1 MTLSLRGKLLATS
14 LGVVL
19 LMASLLGIV
28 AFHTLKSRTMSA
40 IQSEAVNYGHAYS
53 VAIGDW
59 MADRKNTVHALVNLI
74 ADNPQAELVPHLKQA
89 YTSGGF
95 GLTYFGS
102 TQGVMTR
109 QDPSLNTGNYDPRER
124 PWYQDAVKAGQ
135 LIVTAPYVSVTMQKL
150 VVTLSEP
157 VLHQGELVGAV
168 GANLA
173 LDKLIDEVLAMQVQG
188 EGYAMLLDS
197 SGLIVGHPNKELALK
212 QIGEL
217 SPDLSAATFQQ
228 WGRENN
234 ELHAATLDGRDVLL
248 AVQPVAGTDWLLA
261 MVMYRDVL
269 EAPLAT
275 LLWQLVGLTLVLML
289 VFSALLTAMFKYLFA
304 DLGRVAGALHD
315 IAHGEGDLTVHINT
329 RSKDEVGQLAE
340 SFNQFVARLHG
351 IVSRLRDVTV
361 ELAAQSRAQ
370 AAGAQ
375 SRSQRVRQ
383 QQDEIVMVATAVTE
397 MASATQ
403 EIAGNAEFA
412 ATTSGDA
419 VKLAVAGQSQVGQSQ
434 RSITGL
440 ADEVADASQ
449 IIVELDAHAQKIS
462 GILATI
468 SGIAEQTNLLAL
480 NAAIEAAR
488 AGEQGRG
495 FAVVADEVRVL
506 SRRTH
511 DSTDEI
517 QQMIETLQQT
527 TRRAVS
533 GMETSRQ
540 LAGTSVEDAE
550 SANLSLGQINEAIG
564 AISDM
569 ATQIAAAAEEQTSVT
584 SEISRN
590 TENIRHVSQ
599 ELAEQ
604 ANQEAAQ
611 AAELKGLTE
620 RLEQEIGRFRLRSS
634 GERP

>member
-412 ATTSGDA
+412 ATTSGEA

-449 IIVELDAHAQKIS
+449 IINELDAHAQKIS

-527 TRRAVS
+527 TRRAVG

-550 SANLSLGQINEAIG
+550 SANQSLARINEAIG
-564 AISDM
+564 SISDM

-611 AAELKGLTE
+611 AAELKALTE
-620 RLEQEIGRFRLRSS
+620 RLEQEIGRFRL
-634 GERP
+634 

>member
-157 VLHQGELVGAV
+157 VRHQGELVGAV

-188 EGYAMLLDS
+188 DGYAMLLDS

-412 ATTSGDA
+412 ASTSGDA

-527 TRRAVS
+527 TRRAVG

-550 SANLSLGQINEAIG
+550 SANQSLARINEAIG
-564 AISDM
+564 SISDM

-620 RLEQEIGRFRLRSS
+620 RLEQEIGRFRL
-634 GERP
+634 

>member
-19 LMASLLGIV
+19 LMAALLGIV
-28 AFHTLKSRTMSA
+28 AFHTLKSRTLSA
-40 IQSEAVNYGHAYS
+40 IQSEAVNYGHAHS
-53 VAIGDW
+53 VAIGNW
-59 MADRKNTVHALVNLI
+59 MADRKHAVDALAAVI
-74 ADNPQAELVPHLKQA
+74 ADNPEATLVPHLLQTR
-89 YTSGGF
+89 TSGGF

-102 TQGVMTR
+102 AQGAMTR
-109 QDPSLNTGNYDPRER
+109 HDPSLNTANYDPRVR
-124 PWYQDAVKAGQ
+124 PWYQSASKAGK
-135 LIVTAPYVSVTMQKL
+135 LIVTPPYVSVTMQQM
-150 VVTLSEP
+150 VVTLAEP
-157 VLHQGELVGAV
+157 VSHQGQVIGVAGAD
-168 GANLA
+168 LS
-173 LDKLIDEVLAMQVQG
+173 LDALIDEVLAMKVQG

-197 SGLIVGHPNKELALK
+197 SGLIVGHPQKELALK
-212 QIGEL
+212 QVAELAPGLTGTTLEGWSRDGEL
-217 SPDLSAATFQQ
+217 HVATIA
-228 WGRENN
+228 GRE
-234 ELHAATLDGRDVLL
+234 VLL
-248 AVQPVAGTDWLLA
+248 SVQGVPGTDWLLA
-261 MVMYRDVL
+261 MVMYKDVL
-269 EAPLAT
+269 EAPFAS
-275 LLWQLVGLTLVLML
+275 LLWQLVGLTLVLLL
-289 VFSALLTAMFKYLFA
+289 VFSALLIAMFNYLFA
-304 DLGRVAGALHD
+304 DLGRVSKALAD
-315 IAHGEGDLTVHINT
+315 IAHGEGDLTVQIAAH
-329 RSKDEVGQLAE
+329 SKDEVGLLAQN
-340 SFNQFVARLHG
+340 FNLFVARLHG

-361 ELAAQSRAQ
+361 ELAAQSRTQ
-370 AAGAQ
+370 AAGAEA
-375 SRSQRVRQ
+375 RSQRVRE

-419 VKLAVAGQSQVGQSQ
+419 VRLAVAGQSQVGQSQ
-434 RSITGL
+434 RSISGL
-440 ADEVADASQ
+440 AGEVADASQ
-449 IIVELDAHAQKIS
+449 TIHELDGHAQKIS

-511 DSTDEI
+511 DSTAEI
-517 QQMIETLQQT
+517 QQMIEALQQT
-527 TRRAVS
+527 TRRAVG

-550 SANLSLGQINEAIG
+550 AANQSLARINEAIG

-584 SEISRN
+584 GEISRN

-599 ELAEQ
+599 TLAAQ
-604 ANQEAAQ
+604 AKEEAAQ
-611 AAELKGLTE
+611 AAELKSLTE
-620 RLEQEIGRFRLRSS
+620 RLEQEIGRFRL
-634 GERP
+634 

>member
-1 MTLSLRGKLLATS
+1 MNLSLRGKLLATS
-14 LGVVL
+14 LGVVVL
-19 LMASLLGIV
+19 TVCLLGSIV
-28 AFHTLKSRTMSA
+28 YFSLKSQTLNS
-40 IQSEAVNYGHAYS
+40 IDSEARNYAGAY
-53 VAIGDW
+53 AEGIGNW
-59 MADRKNTVHALVNLI
+59 MQDRRESLSAQVDVIARYPEADLVS
-74 ADNPQAELVPHLKQA
+74 HLQQ
-89 YTSGGF
+89 TLRSGGF
-95 GLTYFGS
+95 GLAYYGS
-102 TQGVMTR
+102 TEGVMTR
-109 QDPSLNTGNYDPRER
+109 NDPALNKGDYDPRER
-124 PWYQDAVKAGQ
+124 PWYQDAAKAGR
-135 LIVTAPYVSVTMQKL
+135 LIITEPYVSVTMQQL
-150 VVTLSEP
+150 VVTLAAP
-157 VLHQGELVGAV
+157 VMQQGRLAGVV

-173 LDKLIDEVLAMQVQG
+173 LDKLIKDVLAMRVHG
-188 EGYAMLLDS
+188 DGYAMLLDK
-197 SGLIVGHPNKELALK
+197 SGLIVAHPDQALTLK
-212 QIGEL
+212 RSQDLDANLDVAHLQAMSQQGSLQEVEIGGQASMVL
-217 SPDLSAATFQQ
+217 VRAIPNTDWLLTMVMK
-228 WGRENN
+228 
-234 ELHAATLDGRDVLL
+234 RDVLL
-248 AVQPVAGTDWLLA
+248 A
-261 MVMYRDVL
+261 
-269 EAPLAT
+269 PLDS
-275 LLWQLVGLTLVLML
+275 LLWQLVMIGGGL
-289 VFSALLTAMFKYLFA
+289 LLLFGLILTSTFKYLFQ
-304 DLGRVAGALHD
+304 DLGRVASALND
-315 IAHGEGDLTVHINT
+315 IAHGEGDLTVQIQT
-329 RSKDEVGQLAE
+329 RSQDEVGQLAR

-351 IVSRLRDVTV
+351 IVSRLREVGQQ
-361 ELAAQSRAQ
+361 LAEQSRSQ

-375 SRSQRVRQ
+375 ARSQQVRQ

-412 ATTSGDA
+412 ATTSGEA

-449 IIVELDAHAQKIS
+449 IIHELDAHAQKIS

-506 SRRTH
+506 SKRTH

-550 SANLSLGQINEAIG
+550 SANQSLSRINEAIG
-564 AISDM
+564 TISDM

-584 SEISRN
+584 GEISRN

-604 ANQEAAQ
+604 AQEEAAQ
-611 AAELKGLTE
+611 AAELKSLTE
-620 RLEQEIGRFRLRSS
+620 RLAEELGRFRL
-634 GERP
+634 

>member
-19 LMASLLGIV
+19 LMAALLGIV
-28 AFHTLKSRTMSA
+28 AFHTLKSRTLSA
-40 IQSEAVNYGHAYS
+40 IQSEAVNYGHAHS
-53 VAIGDW
+53 VAIGNW
-59 MADRKNTVHALVNLI
+59 MADRKHAVDALAAVI
-74 ADNPQAELVPHLKQA
+74 ADNPEATLVPHLLQTR
-89 YTSGGF
+89 TSGGF

-102 TQGVMTR
+102 AQGAMTR
-109 QDPSLNTGNYDPRER
+109 HDPSLNTANYDPRVR
-124 PWYQDAVKAGQ
+124 PWYQSASKAGK
-135 LIVTAPYVSVTMQKL
+135 LIVTPPYVSVTMQQM
-150 VVTLSEP
+150 VVTLAEP
-157 VLHQGELVGAV
+157 VSHQGQVIGVAGAD
-168 GANLA
+168 LS
-173 LDKLIDEVLAMQVQG
+173 LDALIDEVLAMKVQG

-197 SGLIVGHPNKELALK
+197 SGLIVGHPQKELALK
-212 QIGEL
+212 QVAEL
-217 SPDLSAATFQQ
+217 APGLTGTTLEGWSRDGDLHVATIA
-228 WGRENN
+228 GRE
-234 ELHAATLDGRDVLL
+234 VLL
-248 AVQPVAGTDWLLA
+248 SVQGVPGTDWLLA
-261 MVMYRDVL
+261 MVMYKDVL
-269 EAPLAT
+269 EAPFAS
-275 LLWQLVGLTLVLML
+275 LLWQLVGLTLVLLL
-289 VFSALLTAMFKYLFA
+289 VFSALLIAMFNYLFA
-304 DLGRVAGALHD
+304 DLGRVSKALAD
-315 IAHGEGDLTVHINT
+315 IAHGEGDLTVQIAAH
-329 RSKDEVGQLAE
+329 SKDEVGLLAQN
-340 SFNQFVARLHG
+340 FNLFVARLHG

-361 ELAAQSRAQ
+361 ELAAQSRTQ
-370 AAGAQ
+370 AAGAEA
-375 SRSQRVRQ
+375 RSQRVRE

-419 VKLAVAGQSQVGQSQ
+419 VRLAVAGQSQVGQSQ
-434 RSITGL
+434 RSISGL
-440 ADEVADASQ
+440 AGEVADASQ
-449 IIVELDAHAQKIS
+449 TIHELDGHAQKIS

-511 DSTDEI
+511 DSTAEI
-517 QQMIETLQQT
+517 QQMIEALQQT
-527 TRRAVS
+527 TRRAVG

-550 SANLSLGQINEAIG
+550 AANQSLARINEAIG

-584 SEISRN
+584 GEISRN

-599 ELAEQ
+599 TLAAQ
-604 ANQEAAQ
+604 AKEEAAQ
-611 AAELKGLTE
+611 AAELKSLTE
-620 RLEQEIGRFRLRSS
+620 RLEQEIGRFRL
-634 GERP
+634 

>member
-157 VLHQGELVGAV
+157 VLYQGELVGAV

-188 EGYAMLLDS
+188 DGYAMLLDS

-419 VKLAVAGQSQVGQSQ
+419 VKLAVSGQSQVGQSQ

-449 IIVELDAHAQKIS
+449 IINELDAHAQKIS

-527 TRRAVS
+527 TRRAVG

-550 SANLSLGQINEAIG
+550 SANQSLARINEAIG
-564 AISDM
+564 SISDM

-604 ANQEAAQ
+604 ANQEAVQ

-620 RLEQEIGRFRLRSS
+620 RLEQEIGRFRL
-634 GERP
+634 

>member
-124 PWYQDAVKAGQ
+124 PWYQDAVRAGQ

-248 AVQPVAGTDWLLA
+248 AVQPVPGTDWLLA

-269 EAPLAT
+269 EAPLAS

-329 RSKDEVGQLAE
+329 CSKDEVGQLAE

-620 RLEQEIGRFRLRSS
+620 RLELEIGRFRL
-634 GERP
+634 

>member
-19 LMASLLGIV
+19 LMAALLGIV
-28 AFHTLKSRTMSA
+28 AFHTLKSRTLSA
-40 IQSEAVNYGHAYS
+40 IQSEAVNYGHAHS
-53 VAIGDW
+53 VAIGNW
-59 MADRKNTVHALVNLI
+59 MADRKHAVDALAAVI
-74 ADNPQAELVPHLKQA
+74 ADNPEATLVPHLLQTR
-89 YTSGGF
+89 TSGGF

-102 TQGVMTR
+102 AQGAMTR
-109 QDPSLNTGNYDPRER
+109 HDPSLNTANYDPRVR
-124 PWYQDAVKAGQ
+124 PWYQSASKAGK
-135 LIVTAPYVSVTMQKL
+135 LIVTAPYVSVTMQQM
-150 VVTLSEP
+150 VVTLAEP
-157 VLHQGELVGAV
+157 VSHQGQVIGVAGAD
-168 GANLA
+168 LS
-173 LDKLIDEVLAMQVQG
+173 LDALIDEVLAMKVQG

-197 SGLIVGHPNKELALK
+197 SGLIVGHPQKELALK
-212 QIGEL
+212 QVAEL
-217 SPDLSAATFQQ
+217 APGLT
-228 WGRENN
+228 G
-234 ELHAATLDGRDVLL
+234 ATLDGWSRDGELHIATIAGREVLL
-248 AVQPVAGTDWLLA
+248 SVQGVPGTDWLLA
-261 MVMYRDVL
+261 MVMYKDVL
-269 EAPLAT
+269 EAPFAS
-275 LLWQLVGLTLVLML
+275 LLWQLVGLTLVLLL
-289 VFSALLTAMFKYLFA
+289 VFSALLIAMFNYLFA
-304 DLGRVAGALHD
+304 DLGRVSKALAD
-315 IAHGEGDLTVHINT
+315 IAHGEGDLTVQIAAH
-329 RSKDEVGQLAE
+329 SKDEVGLLAQN
-340 SFNQFVARLHG
+340 FNLFVARLHG

-361 ELAAQSRAQ
+361 ELAAQSRTQ
-370 AAGAQ
+370 AAGAEA
-375 SRSQRVRQ
+375 RSQRVRE

-419 VKLAVAGQSQVGQSQ
+419 VRLAVAGQSQVGQSQ
-434 RSITGL
+434 RSISGL
-440 ADEVADASQ
+440 AGEVADASQ
-449 IIVELDAHAQKIS
+449 TIHELDGHAQKIS

-511 DSTDEI
+511 DSTAEI
-517 QQMIETLQQT
+517 QQMIEALQQT
-527 TRRAVS
+527 TRRAVG

-550 SANLSLGQINEAIG
+550 AANQSLARINEAIG

-584 SEISRN
+584 GEISRN

-599 ELAEQ
+599 TLAAQ
-604 ANQEAAQ
+604 AKEEAAQ
-611 AAELKGLTE
+611 AAELKSLTE
-620 RLEQEIGRFRLRSS
+620 RLEQEIGRFRL
-634 GERP
+634 

>member
-188 EGYAMLLDS
+188 EGYAMLLDN

-248 AVQPVAGTDWLLA
+248 AVQPVPGTDWLLA

-269 EAPLAT
+269 EAPLSS

-599 ELAEQ
+599 ELAEL

-620 RLEQEIGRFRLRSS
+620 RLEQEIGRFRL
-634 GERP
+634 

>member
-157 VLHQGELVGAV
+157 VRHQGELVGAV

-248 AVQPVAGTDWLLA
+248 AVQPVPGTDWLLA

-269 EAPLAT
+269 EAPLAS
-275 LLWQLVGLTLVLML
+275 LLWQLVGLTLLLML

-315 IAHGEGDLTVHINT
+315 IAHGEGDLTVHIDT
-329 RSKDEVGQLAE
+329 RSQDEVGQLARN
-340 SFNQFVARLHG
+340 FNQFVARLHG

-370 AAGAQ
+370 AAGAH

-412 ATTSGDA
+412 ATTSGEA

-449 IIVELDAHAQKIS
+449 IINELDAHTQKIS

-527 TRRAVS
+527 TRRAVG

-550 SANLSLGQINEAIG
+550 SANQSLARINEAIG
-564 AISDM
+564 SISDM

-611 AAELKGLTE
+611 AAELKALTE
-620 RLEQEIGRFRLRSS
+620 RLEQEIGRFRL
-634 GERP
+634 

>member
-157 VLHQGELVGAV
+157 VRHQGELVGAV

-269 EAPLAT
+269 EAPLAS

-315 IAHGEGDLTVHINT
+315 IAHGEGDLTVHIDT
-329 RSKDEVGQLAE
+329 RSQDEVGQLARN
-340 SFNQFVARLHG
+340 FNQFVARLHG

-370 AAGAQ
+370 AAGAH

-449 IIVELDAHAQKIS
+449 IINELDAHAQKIS

-620 RLEQEIGRFRLRSS
+620 RLEQEIGRFRL
-634 GERP
+634 

>member
-19 LMASLLGIV
+19 LMAALLGIV
-28 AFHTLKSRTMSA
+28 AFHTLKSRTLSA
-40 IQSEAVNYGHAYS
+40 IQSEAVNYGHAHS
-53 VAIGDW
+53 VAIGNW
-59 MADRKNTVHALVNLI
+59 MADRKHAVDALAAVI
-74 ADNPQAELVPHLKQA
+74 ADNPEATLVPHLLQTR
-89 YTSGGF
+89 TSGGF

-102 TQGVMTR
+102 AQGAMTR
-109 QDPSLNTGNYDPRER
+109 HDPSLNTANYDPRVR
-124 PWYQDAVKAGQ
+124 PWYQSASKAGK
-135 LIVTAPYVSVTMQKL
+135 LIVTPPYVSVTMQQM
-150 VVTLSEP
+150 VVTLAEP
-157 VLHQGELVGAV
+157 VSHQGQVIGVAGAD
-168 GANLA
+168 LS
-173 LDKLIDEVLAMQVQG
+173 LDALIDEVLAMKVQG

-197 SGLIVGHPNKELALK
+197 SGLIVGHPQKELALK
-212 QIGEL
+212 QVAEL
-217 SPDLSAATFQQ
+217 APGLT
-228 WGRENN
+228 G
-234 ELHAATLDGRDVLL
+234 ATLDGWSRDGELHVATIAGREVLL
-248 AVQPVAGTDWLLA
+248 SVQGVPGTDWLLA
-261 MVMYRDVL
+261 MVMYKDVL
-269 EAPLAT
+269 EAPFAS
-275 LLWQLVGLTLVLML
+275 LLWQLVGLTLVLLL
-289 VFSALLTAMFKYLFA
+289 VFSALLIAMFNYLFA
-304 DLGRVAGALHD
+304 DLGRVSKALAD
-315 IAHGEGDLTVHINT
+315 IAHGEGDLTVQIAAH
-329 RSKDEVGQLAE
+329 SKDEVGLLAQN
-340 SFNQFVARLHG
+340 FNLFVARLHG

-361 ELAAQSRAQ
+361 ELAAQSRTQ
-370 AAGAQ
+370 AAGAEA
-375 SRSQRVRQ
+375 RSQRVRE

-419 VKLAVAGQSQVGQSQ
+419 VRLAVAGQSQVGQSQ
-434 RSITGL
+434 RSISGL
-440 ADEVADASQ
+440 AGEVADASQ
-449 IIVELDAHAQKIS
+449 TIHELDGHAQKIS

-511 DSTDEI
+511 DSTAEI
-517 QQMIETLQQT
+517 QQMIEALQQT
-527 TRRAVS
+527 TRRAVG

-550 SANLSLGQINEAIG
+550 AANQSLARINEAIG

-584 SEISRN
+584 GEISRN

-599 ELAEQ
+599 TLASQ
-604 ANQEAAQ
+604 AKEEAVQ
-611 AAELKGLTE
+611 AAELKSLTE
-620 RLEQEIGRFRLRSS
+620 RLEQEIGRFRL
-634 GERP
+634 

>member
-234 ELHAATLDGRDVLL
+234 ELHAAILDGRDVLL

-269 EAPLAT
+269 EAPLAS

-527 TRRAVS
+527 TRRAVG

-550 SANLSLGQINEAIG
+550 AANQSLARINEAIG
-564 AISDM
+564 SISDM

-620 RLEQEIGRFRLRSS
+620 RLEQEIGRFRL
-634 GERP
+634 

>member
-188 EGYAMLLDS
+188 DGYAMLLDS

-217 SPDLSAATFQQ
+217 SPDLSATTFQQ

-248 AVQPVAGTDWLLA
+248 AVQPVPGTDWLLA

-269 EAPLAT
+269 EAPLAS
-275 LLWQLVGLTLVLML
+275 LLWQLMGLTLVLML

-419 VKLAVAGQSQVGQSQ
+419 VKLAVSGQSQVGQSQ

-527 TRRAVS
+527 TRRAVG

-550 SANLSLGQINEAIG
+550 SANQSLARINEAIG
-564 AISDM
+564 SISDM

-620 RLEQEIGRFRLRSS
+620 RLEQEIGRFRL
-634 GERP
+634 

>member
-157 VLHQGELVGAV
+157 VRHQGELVGAV

-188 EGYAMLLDS
+188 DGYAMLLDS

-212 QIGEL
+212 QIAEL

-419 VKLAVAGQSQVGQSQ
+419 VKLAVSGQSQVGQSQ

-449 IIVELDAHAQKIS
+449 IINELDAHAQKIS

-527 TRRAVS
+527 TRRAVG

-550 SANLSLGQINEAIG
+550 SANQSLARINEAIG
-564 AISDM
+564 SISDM

-620 RLEQEIGRFRLRSS
+620 RLEQEIGRFRL
-634 GERP
+634 

>member
-197 SGLIVGHPNKELALK
+197 SGLIVGHPNKALALK

-620 RLEQEIGRFRLRSS
+620 RLEQEIGRFRL
-634 GERP
+634 

>member
-248 AVQPVAGTDWLLA
+248 AVQPVPGTDWLLA

-269 EAPLAT
+269 EAPLAS

-511 DSTDEI
+511 NSTDEI

-620 RLEQEIGRFRLRSS
+620 RLEQEIGRFRL
-634 GERP
+634 

>member
-102 TQGVMTR
+102 TLGVMTR

-212 QIGEL
+212 QIAEL

-269 EAPLAT
+269 EAPLAS

-412 ATTSGDA
+412 ATTSGEA

-620 RLEQEIGRFRLRSS
+620 RLEQEIGRFRL
-634 GERP
+634 

>member
-269 EAPLAT
+269 EAPLSS

-412 ATTSGDA
+412 ASTSGDA

-620 RLEQEIGRFRLRSS
+620 RLEQEIGRFRL
-634 GERP
+634 

>member
-157 VLHQGELVGAV
+157 VRHQGELVGAV

-248 AVQPVAGTDWLLA
+248 AVQPVPGTDWLLA

-269 EAPLAT
+269 EAPLSS
-275 LLWQLVGLTLVLML
+275 LLWELVGLTLVLML
-289 VFSALLTAMFKYLFA
+289 VFSALLTATFKYLFA
-304 DLGRVAGALHD
+304 DLGRVAHALHD

-329 RSKDEVGQLAE
+329 HSKDEVGQLAQN
-340 SFNQFVARLHG
+340 FNQFVARLHG

-375 SRSQRVRQ
+375 ARSQRVRQ

-412 ATTSGDA
+412 ATTATDA
-419 VKLAVAGQSQVGQSQ
+419 VALAVAGQSQVGQSQ

-449 IIVELDAHAQKIS
+449 IINELDAHAQKIS

-527 TRRAVS
+527 TRRAVG

-550 SANLSLGQINEAIG
+550 SANQSLARINEAIG
-564 AISDM
+564 SISDM

-611 AAELKGLTE
+611 AAELKALTE
-620 RLEQEIGRFRLRSS
+620 RLEQEIGRFRL
-634 GERP
+634 

>member
-157 VLHQGELVGAV
+157 VRHQGELVGAV

-188 EGYAMLLDS
+188 DGYAMLLDS

-212 QIGEL
+212 QIAEL

-419 VKLAVAGQSQVGQSQ
+419 VKLAVSGQSQVGQSQ

-527 TRRAVS
+527 TRRAVG

-550 SANLSLGQINEAIG
+550 SANQSLARINEAIG
-564 AISDM
+564 SISDM

-620 RLEQEIGRFRLRSS
+620 RLEQEVGRFRL
-634 GERP
+634 

>member
-197 SGLIVGHPNKELALK
+197 SGLIVGHPNKALALK
-212 QIGEL
+212 QIAEL

-449 IIVELDAHAQKIS
+449 IINELDAHAQKIS

-620 RLEQEIGRFRLRSS
+620 RLEQEIGRFRL
-634 GERP
+634 

>member
-1 MTLSLRGKLLATS
+1 MNLSLRGKLLATS

-19 LMASLLGIV
+19 ITVCLLGMT
-28 AFHTLKSRTMSA
+28 AFYTLKNQTLSA
-40 IQSEAVNYGHAYS
+40 IDSEARNYASAYAEGIGKWMQDRRESLTAQVN
-53 VAIGDW
+53 V
-59 MADRKNTVHALVNLI
+59 I
-74 ADNPQAELVPHLKQA
+74 ANHPTSELVPHLQQ
-89 YTSGGF
+89 TLRSGGF
-95 GLTYFGS
+95 GLAYYGS
-102 TQGVMTR
+102 EEGVMTR
-109 QDPSLNTGNYDPRER
+109 NDPSLNKGDYDPRAR
-124 PWYQDAVKAGQ
+124 PWYQDAVKAGK
-135 LIVTAPYVSVTMQKL
+135 LIITEPYVSVTMQQL
-150 VVTLSEP
+150 VVTLAEP
-157 VLHQGELVGAV
+157 VMQQGRLAGVV

-173 LDKLIDEVLAMQVQG
+173 LEQLIKDVLAMRVQG
-188 EGYAMLLDS
+188 DGYAMLLDK
-197 SGLIVGHPNKELALK
+197 SGLIVAHPNKDLALK
-212 QIGEL
+212 KSQDLAPELDANRLVGMSQQGGLQAVQIG
-217 SPDLSAATFQQ
+217 
-228 WGRENN
+228 
-234 ELHAATLDGRDVLL
+234 GRDTKMLVL
-248 AVQPVAGTDWLLA
+248 PIPSTDWLLA
-261 MVMYRDVL
+261 MVMHEDVL
-269 EAPLAT
+269 MAPLQS
-275 LLWQLVGLTLVLML
+275 LLLQLSLISAGLILVFGLVLT
-289 VFSALLTAMFKYLFA
+289 STFKYLFQ

-361 ELAAQSRAQ
+361 ELAAQSRTQ
-370 AAGAQ
+370 AAGALA
-375 SRSQRVRQ
+375 RSQRVRQ

-449 IIVELDAHAQKIS
+449 IINELDAHAQKIS

-506 SRRTH
+506 SKRTH

-527 TRRAVS
+527 TRRAVG

-550 SANLSLGQINEAIG
+550 AANQSLSLINQAIG
-564 AISDM
+564 SISDM

-604 ANQEAAQ
+604 AGEEAAQ
-611 AAELKGLTE
+611 AAELKSLTE
-620 RLEQEIGRFRLRSS
+620 RLEQEIGRFRL
-634 GERP
+634 

>member
-157 VLHQGELVGAV
+157 VRHQGELVGAV

-217 SPDLSAATFQQ
+217 SPDLSAATFLQ
-228 WGRENN
+228 WGRENS

-248 AVQPVAGTDWLLA
+248 AVQPVQGTDWLLA

-269 EAPLAT
+269 EAPLAS

-315 IAHGEGDLTVHINT
+315 IAHGEGDLTVHIDT
-329 RSKDEVGQLAE
+329 RSQDEVGQLARN
-340 SFNQFVARLHG
+340 FNQFVARLHG
-351 IVSRLRDVTV
+351 IVSRLRDVTI

-370 AAGAQ
+370 AAGAH

-412 ATTSGDA
+412 ATTSGEA

-449 IIVELDAHAQKIS
+449 IINELDAHAQKIS

-527 TRRAVS
+527 TRRAVG

-550 SANLSLGQINEAIG
+550 SANQSLARINEAIG
-564 AISDM
+564 SISDM

-611 AAELKGLTE
+611 AAELKALTE
-620 RLEQEIGRFRLRSS
+620 RLEQEIGRFRL
-634 GERP
+634 

>member
-269 EAPLAT
+269 EAPLAS

-370 AAGAQ
+370 AAGAH

-412 ATTSGDA
+412 ATTSGEA

-449 IIVELDAHAQKIS
+449 IINELDAHAQKIS

-527 TRRAVS
+527 TRRAVG

-620 RLEQEIGRFRLRSS
+620 RLEQEIGRFRL
-634 GERP
+634 

>member
-157 VLHQGELVGAV
+157 VRHQGELVGAV

-248 AVQPVAGTDWLLA
+248 AVQPVPGTDWLLA

-269 EAPLAT
+269 EAPLAS

-315 IAHGEGDLTVHINT
+315 IAHGEGDLTVHIDT
-329 RSKDEVGQLAE
+329 RSQDEVGQLARN
-340 SFNQFVARLHG
+340 FNQFVARLHG

-370 AAGAQ
+370 AAGAH

-449 IIVELDAHAQKIS
+449 IINELDAHAQKIS

-527 TRRAVS
+527 TRRAVG

-550 SANLSLGQINEAIG
+550 SANQSLARINEAIG
-564 AISDM
+564 SISDM

-611 AAELKGLTE
+611 AAELKALTE
-620 RLEQEIGRFRLRSS
+620 RLEQEIGRFRL
-634 GERP
+634 

>member
-1 MTLSLRGKLLATS
+1 MNLSLRGKLLATS
-14 LGVVL
+14 LGVVVL
-19 LMASLLGIV
+19 TVCLLGSIV
-28 AFHTLKSRTMSA
+28 YFSLKSQTLNA
-40 IQSEAVNYGHAYS
+40 IDSEARNYAGAHAEG
-53 VAIGDW
+53 IGNW
-59 MADRKNTVHALVNLI
+59 MQDRRESLSAQVDVIARYPEADLVS
-74 ADNPQAELVPHLKQA
+74 HLQQ
-89 YTSGGF
+89 TLRSGGF
-95 GLTYFGS
+95 GLAYYGS
-102 TQGVMTR
+102 TEGVMTR
-109 QDPSLNTGNYDPRER
+109 NDPALNKGDYDPRER
-124 PWYQDAVKAGQ
+124 PWYQDAAKVGG
-135 LIVTAPYVSVTMQKL
+135 LIITEPYVSVTMQQL
-150 VVTLSEP
+150 VVTLAAP
-157 VLHQGELVGAV
+157 VMQQGRLAGVV

-173 LDKLIDEVLAMQVQG
+173 LDKLIKDVLAMRVHG
-188 EGYAMLLDS
+188 DGYAMLLDK
-197 SGLIVGHPNKELALK
+197 SGLIVAHPDQALTLK
-212 QIGEL
+212 RSQDLDANLDVAHLQAMSQQGSLQEVEIGGQASMVL
-217 SPDLSAATFQQ
+217 VRAIPNTDWLLTMVMK
-228 WGRENN
+228 
-234 ELHAATLDGRDVLL
+234 RDVLL
-248 AVQPVAGTDWLLA
+248 A
-261 MVMYRDVL
+261 
-269 EAPLAT
+269 PLDS
-275 LLWQLVGLTLVLML
+275 LLWQLVMIGGGL
-289 VFSALLTAMFKYLFA
+289 LLLFGLILTSTFKYLFQ
-304 DLGRVAGALHD
+304 DLGRVASALND
-315 IAHGEGDLTVHINT
+315 IAHGEGDLTVQIQT
-329 RSKDEVGQLAE
+329 RSQDEVGQLAR

-351 IVSRLRDVTV
+351 IVSRLREVGQQ
-361 ELAAQSRAQ
+361 LAEQSRSQ

-375 SRSQRVRQ
+375 ARSQQVRQ

-412 ATTSGDA
+412 ATTSGEA

-449 IIVELDAHAQKIS
+449 IIHELDAHAQKIS

-506 SRRTH
+506 SKRTH

-550 SANLSLGQINEAIG
+550 SANQSLSRINEAIG
-564 AISDM
+564 TISDM

-584 SEISRN
+584 GEISRN

-604 ANQEAAQ
+604 AQEEAAQ
-611 AAELKGLTE
+611 AAELKSLTE
-620 RLEQEIGRFRLRSS
+620 RLAEELGRFRL
-634 GERP
+634 

>member
-157 VLHQGELVGAV
+157 VRHQGELVGAV

-188 EGYAMLLDS
+188 DGYAMLLDS

-248 AVQPVAGTDWLLA
+248 AVQPVPGTDWLLA

-419 VKLAVAGQSQVGQSQ
+419 VKLAVSGQSQVGQSQ

-527 TRRAVS
+527 TRRAVG

-550 SANLSLGQINEAIG
+550 SANQSLARINEAIG
-564 AISDM
+564 SISDM

-604 ANQEAAQ
+604 ANQEAVQ

-620 RLEQEIGRFRLRSS
+620 RLEQEIGRFRL
-634 GERP
+634 